1 MNNKRH
7 ERLVLFAT
15 NARIKYSN
23 NKRHKR
29 LVLLPRMLGSN
40 FRIIRGISDLL
51 FLPRMHESYGTC
63 ADEKKLELYT
73 ILSSTTHIYNKTC
86 IYPYSCIRG
95 NSFRIYFA
103 QFAIRAFVA
112 FLSASLLPNSLF
124 VHSWHLVPHP
134 FCQMSDLCFLP
145 RMHQSY
151 GTCADEIKIK
161 LHTILS
167 TTIPQP
173 KTYQWQL
180 YSGTST
186 KLSIS
191 KVQS

>member
-1 MNNKRH
+1 MP
-7 ERLVLFAT
+7 
-15 NARIKYSN
+15 RILYFK

-29 LVLLPRMLGSN
+29 LVLLPRM
-40 FRIIRGISDLL
+40 
-51 FLPRMHESYGTC
+51 HE
-63 ADEKKLELYT
+63 
-73 ILSSTTHIYNKTC
+73 
-86 IYPYSCIRG
+86 
-95 NSFRIYFA
+95 
-103 QFAIRAFVA
+103 
-112 FLSASLLPNSLF
+112 
-124 VHSWHLVPHP
+124 
-134 FCQMSDLCFLP
+134 
-145 RMHQSY
+145 SY

-173 KTYQWQL
+173 KTYQWQP